1 MVTDRRYRRSRLGRA
16 RTLRVANR
24 DALLNRVAV
33 SRNRRFSF
41 LFAAAAAV
49 FLGTLSPAPSLGQ
62 DSSGARAYLVA
73 DATTGHILAEKEGNT
88 KLQVASLTK
97 IATAAVVLDW
107 AESGRRG
114 LDTLVTVPAAATAV
128 GGQNPVGFQAG
139 DQVSLRDLLYAALL
153 QSDNIAAETLAYHVG
168 SQIQSGESGGAK
180 TTPTVRFVAQMNAL
194 ARTLGMERTRFL
206 NPTGADG
213 QEKPFSTAADMARL
227 MRYALGKASFKF
239 FIAQKERKIAI
250 VRAGS
255 NGSQAPAVSAVPPP
269 TAMGPAAAAASGA
282 ASPAASPTP
291 PNSIG
296 YLLRN
301 TNELL
306 GVKNVDGGKTGQTSR
321 AGSCLI
327 VTAAREPLVK
337 QTSDTS
343 SEVTQRRL
351 IVVVLG
357 SPDRFRETAALL
369 DRGNALYDAWAA
381 TGRPSNGAK
390 DTL

>member
-1 MVTDRRYRRSRLGRA
+1 MLCS
-16 RTLRVANR
+16 
-24 DALLNRVAV
+24 
-33 SRNRRFSF
+33 RRFSLPAF
-41 LFAAAAAV
+41 FFALVLTA
-49 FLGTLSPAPSLGQ
+49 LSAGSAPALRAQEGV
-62 DSSGARAYLVA
+62 GARAYLVA
-73 DATTGHILAEKEGNT
+73 DAASGRILAEKDANA

-107 AESGRRG
+107 AEAGKRG
-114 LDTLVTVPAAATAV
+114 LDTLITIPAAATAV

-168 SQIQSGESGGAK
+168 SQIQSGESGAK
-180 TTPTVRFVAQMNAL
+180 ATPVVRFVAQMNAL

-206 NPTGADG
+206 NPTGFDAE
-213 QEKPFSTAADMARL
+213 EKPFSTAADMARL

-239 FIAQKERKIAI
+239 FVAQKERKIAI

-255 NGSQAPAVSAVPPP
+255 SLSQQPPVASAVPPP
-269 TAMGPAAAAASGA
+269 TALGPAPAAAAGA
-282 ASPAASPTP
+282 NSPAPSPTP
-291 PNSIG
+291 PNSVA

-306 GVKNVDGGKTGQTSR
+306 GVKNVDGGKTGQTSK

-337 QTSDTS
+337 QISDTS
-343 SEVTQRRL
+343 SEITQRRL

-357 SPDRFRETAALL
+357 APDRFRETSALI
-369 DRGNALYDAWAA
+369 DRGTALFDSWQAA
-381 TGRPSNGAK
+381 GRPSGGPK
-390 DTL
+390 ESL

>member
-1 MVTDRRYRRSRLGRA
+1 MF
-16 RTLRVANR
+16 RT
-24 DALLNRVAV
+24 
-33 SRNRRFSF
+33 RRFS
-41 LFAAAAAV
+41 LFAFVCATSAALFPGFA
-49 FLGTLSPAPSLGQ
+49 TPALLAQSG
-62 DSSGARAYLVA
+62 SEGARAYIIA
-73 DATTGHILAEKEGNT
+73 DATSGHILAEKDASA

-107 AESGRRG
+107 AEAGRHG
-114 LDTLVTVPAAATAV
+114 LDTLVTVPAAALAV
-128 GGQNPVGFQAG
+128 GGQNPVGYQAG
-139 DQVSLRDLLYAALL
+139 DQISLRDLLYAALL

-168 SQIQSGESGGAK
+168 SKIQSGESGDARA
-180 TTPTVRFVAQMNAL
+180 TPVVRFVAQMNAL

-206 NPTGADG
+206 NPTGFDA

-239 FIAQKERKIAI
+239 FVAQKERKIAI

-255 NGSQAPAVSAVPPP
+255 QTAVAVGVPPP
-269 TAMGPAAAAASGA
+269 PAPLTALGTAPGA
-282 ASPAASPTP
+282 ASPAPSPTP

-306 GVKNVDGGKTGQTSR
+306 GVKNVDGGKTGQTAK

-337 QTSDTS
+337 QVSDTS
-343 SEVTQRRL
+343 SEITQRRL

-357 SPDRFRETAALL
+357 APDRFREAAALIDRGTALFDSWTAA
-369 DRGNALYDAWAA
+369 
-381 TGRPSNGAK
+381 GRPTSGAK